1 MEEDYLLK
9 IQGIDM
15 DANCRTSRSKID
27 IDPPCGRTVS
37 NVSLCAPDSEK
48 T

>member
-27 IDPPCGRTVS
+27 IEPPCRQVGNGSR
-37 NVSLCAPDSEK
+37 CAPDSEK